1 MRVAVCE
8 PGGRELVASDIQFNA
23 PAKTTINLTLPS
35 TERAP
40 SEYERYLAI
49 LEPLLQGLSLT
60 DIREDDEYQDIT
72 FLAGDTGLNRRRIA
86 WVAQAAKLE
95 RETNGIP
102 AELFYGLFR
111 QGLSTKLNELL
122 LTNSTILK
130 SALERS
136 IEDNFIS
143 DRLRDGIR
151 GYLEALYQL
160 RLTKEQEPSTDP
172 ASPTLKDRF
181 GDLFT
186 DDQMLSIAK
195 ADVEHPTL
203 SKEWEDSLKENG
215 FRSKD
220 IQTIQTTYLLGGL
233 TQNNHALGQTLR
245 QKYGIETPG
254 DLRNLASLDST
265 DWYSLAA
272 KHGVNAEQRDLYVKT
287 IVKTLEVSFTGAVM
301 ARDIENGQLV
311 VSETARP
318 ILKQFFKDN
327 PNFEFDTHYVT
338 PFLADDGGADLTGI
352 ESDQIPVLKKELLR
366 LDRVRKLVPRST
378 DFDFIPSAS
387 ALLEANLDS
396 ANRIVSIGSRDFVAM
411 MKDTLPGGEAAAI
424 RVYDQASN
432 NSMLAQAVIS
442 DYVNTLA
449 TPIATLS
456 DSVTNDTIQ
465 VPDMAT
471 LFGNQDFCSC
481 ADCRSVYSPAA
492 YFVDLLKFLWNRQPA
507 NPTLK
512 DRLFKRRPDLG
523 EIELTCENTN
533 TPLPYVDLVNEILE
547 DTVAPLSAFVANTT
561 LPVSSISALDGRNLQ
576 QLKQANSA
584 PPLSIPTPLA
594 TLSNDAQIE
603 VVKLGEL
610 WTIDEPAFTYTIRAE
625 NGSVKLVT
633 RGRQTKGSA
642 EERGAQPQYINDRAY
657 DVIRAQVFPWSAP
670 FDLPMEVADS
680 YLKHFDVTRGRLMEV
695 FRPGDRSD
703 ILNSFEWGCAQ
714 LEIGIDEAKIITG
727 ETTGQP
733 NGAAPGLWNLWGF
746 SQESGSI
753 PNPTDNTGALTGNW
767 IQVIGGRIDALL
779 QQSHL
784 TYRELLDLL
793 DTYFIN
799 PMASTGRQLSVIS
812 TDAANPDT
820 CETDKLKLEGFDVD
834 AAVRIVRFVRLWRRL
849 GWSMRDLDRALTAF
863 KPPLGNKAASSNDIS
878 ANEEFLVK
886 LAQVHCLEQN
896 LNIPVSR
903 LLSWWGDIDTKQ
915 YRDYTDDLP
924 INSPSVYTQVFRGR
938 TISNSPY
945 TAFPEDPGQLT
956 GNLSDHYGALAT
968 SLGLSLQDLTRLAK
982 HLKVLP
988 NADTPPQLD
997 DALNLANLSRLY
1009 RHSLLAKTLRLQIR
1023 DYLILLELSES
1034 QPFVSTLDSIMFIEG
1049 VWRLREAGFSV
1060 TQLDDLLRAPAAGSA
1075 GEKLAEE
1082 RAVDVLE
1089 DLRRNLRQLADEYDA
1104 LDPSND
1110 THGDLLRQKLALL
1123 NWGASLVDDVIA
1135 TLNGTMA
1142 YEAQLLSALPNN
1154 LLLPNAD
1161 GPISVDLV
1169 PPQDA
1174 AVSIPAELREIVSYD
1189 AETNKLT
1196 ATRFLSDSERGL
1208 LLQAAAGATAITG
1221 AFNNLFAE
1229 QDALEGEIRY
1239 DAGKPALR
1247 FIGPMTIA
1255 RKARL
1260 DATPNSNQD
1269 YTDAVKALFD
1279 APRKFIL
1286 RNMPTFILRKF
1297 SEDLSGLP
1305 ASVKFPVALKD
1316 RVYFDNATTPSKL
1329 YVVGALTTSEHDT
1342 LIALSTDTSD
1352 SHHSEYVIAVGKLFA
1367 QADTAPTEAPD
1378 FFLSATG
1385 IGNDASAL
1393 FDQTT
1398 TAVKRF
1404 ELTLTRLLPYLRRK
1418 LSEDAVVRMIAE
1430 AFQLETVA
1438 AEELL
1443 KRRLVHPDDRPST
1456 TDRRAMAALLDPV
1469 FVNSHLEVKLSYQG
1483 FSAQFKTVTLLQKVA
1498 DIVSRFKVTPR
1509 ELLWLF
1515 DYGPS
1520 VGWLNL
1526 NGLPLAD
1533 TDEPSL
1539 IDPLLRLVE
1548 LFNLRDRLSSG
1559 ETVLD
1564 ELFALA
1570 RDSNQIGALLERV
1583 SKLTEWSAD
1592 DLDKLA
1598 GQQGLNLLDLT
1609 MPDENEFRDERAM
1622 ARLSESFDLLKR
1634 LGMTAEQCMALAQEA
1649 QVSEMSANNAAR
1661 AARAKYDEDRWLEIA
1676 RPLRDPIREKQRAAL
1691 VAYLVNH
1698 PDPAKDQHWR
1708 DVGDIY
1714 AHFLIDVE
1722 MSPCQMTSRI
1732 KQAISSTQLF
1742 VQRCLM
1748 NLEQGVASKAIDP
1761 DMWKWMKNY
1770 RVWEANRKVFLYPE
1784 NWIEADLRAD
1794 KTPFFR
1800 DLESQLQQTDATPE
1814 NVEQALLGYL
1824 DKLEQVARLEVV
1836 SAYYHQNDLYVFAR
1850 TFNTPHIYFY
1860 RRWATDTSYWTAWE
1874 QIDVAIE
1881 GDHIV
1886 PVVWM
1891 EQLYLFWLEFT
1902 EKSGP
1907 AAFKLELD
1915 SDIEEPPKHLEAQI
1929 AYSEFKSG
1937 KWSAK
1942 QLIEL
1947 KQLTELDERLL
1958 TSHTEDSDAS
1968 KGDVFLVVEPL
1979 DRALQM
1985 FVGSPNW

>member
-1 MRVAVCE
+1 
-8 PGGRELVASDIQFNA
+8 
-23 PAKTTINLTLPS
+23 
-35 TERAP
+35 
-40 SEYERYLAI
+40 
-49 LEPLLQGLSLT
+49 
-60 DIREDDEYQDIT
+60 
-72 FLAGDTGLNRRRIA
+72 
-86 WVAQAAKLE
+86 
-95 RETNGIP
+95 
-102 AELFYGLFR
+102 
-111 QGLSTKLNELL
+111 
-122 LTNSTILK
+122 
-130 SALERS
+130 
-136 IEDNFIS
+136 
-143 DRLRDGIR
+143 
-151 GYLEALYQL
+151 
-160 RLTKEQEPSTDP
+160 
-172 ASPTLKDRF
+172 
-181 GDLFT
+181 
-186 DDQMLSIAK
+186 
-195 ADVEHPTL
+195 
-203 SKEWEDSLKENG
+203 
-215 FRSKD
+215 
-220 IQTIQTTYLLGGL
+220 
-233 TQNNHALGQTLR
+233 
-245 QKYGIETPG
+245 
-254 DLRNLASLDST
+254 
-265 DWYSLAA
+265 
-272 KHGVNAEQRDLYVKT
+272 
-287 IVKTLEVSFTGAVM
+287 
-301 ARDIENGQLV
+301 
-311 VSETARP
+311 
-318 ILKQFFKDN
+318 
-327 PNFEFDTHYVT
+327 
-338 PFLADDGGADLTGI
+338 
-352 ESDQIPVLKKELLR
+352 
-366 LDRVRKLVPRST
+366 
-378 DFDFIPSAS
+378 
-387 ALLEANLDS
+387 
-396 ANRIVSIGSRDFVAM
+396 
-411 MKDTLPGGEAAAI
+411 
-424 RVYDQASN
+424 
-432 NSMLAQAVIS
+432 
-442 DYVNTLA
+442 
-449 TPIATLS
+449 
-456 DSVTNDTIQ
+456 
-465 VPDMAT
+465 
-471 LFGNQDFCSC
+471 
-481 ADCRSVYSPAA
+481 
-492 YFVDLLKFLWNRQPA
+492 
-507 NPTLK
+507 
-512 DRLFKRRPDLG
+512 
-523 EIELTCENTN
+523 
-533 TPLPYVDLVNEILE
+533 
-547 DTVAPLSAFVANTT
+547 
-561 LPVSSISALDGRNLQ
+561 
-576 QLKQANSA
+576 
-584 PPLSIPTPLA
+584 
-594 TLSNDAQIE
+594 
-603 VVKLGEL
+603 
-610 WTIDEPAFTYTIRAE
+610 
-625 NGSVKLVT
+625 
-633 RGRQTKGSA
+633 
-642 EERGAQPQYINDRAY
+642 
-657 DVIRAQVFPWSAP
+657 
-670 FDLPMEVADS
+670 
-680 YLKHFDVTRGRLMEV
+680 
-695 FRPGDRSD
+695 
-703 ILNSFEWGCAQ
+703 
-714 LEIGIDEAKIITG
+714 
-727 ETTGQP
+727 
-733 NGAAPGLWNLWGF
+733 
-746 SQESGSI
+746 
-753 PNPTDNTGALTGNW
+753 
-767 IQVIGGRIDALL
+767 
-779 QQSHL
+779 
-784 TYRELLDLL
+784 
-793 DTYFIN
+793 
-799 PMASTGRQLSVIS
+799 
-812 TDAANPDT
+812 
-820 CETDKLKLEGFDVD
+820 
-834 AAVRIVRFVRLWRRL
+834 
-849 GWSMRDLDRALTAF
+849 
-863 KPPLGNKAASSNDIS
+863 
-878 ANEEFLVK
+878 
-886 LAQVHCLEQN
+886 
-896 LNIPVSR
+896 
-903 LLSWWGDIDTKQ
+903 
-915 YRDYTDDLP
+915 
-924 INSPSVYTQVFRGR
+924 
-938 TISNSPY
+938 
-945 TAFPEDPGQLT
+945 
-956 GNLSDHYGALAT
+956 
-968 SLGLSLQDLTRLAK
+968 
-982 HLKVLP
+982 
-988 NADTPPQLD
+988 
-997 DALNLANLSRLY
+997 
-1009 RHSLLAKTLRLQIR
+1009 
-1023 DYLILLELSES
+1023 
-1034 QPFVSTLDSIMFIEG
+1034 
-1049 VWRLREAGFSV
+1049 
-1060 TQLDDLLRAPAAGSA
+1060 
-1075 GEKLAEE
+1075 
-1082 RAVDVLE
+1082 
-1089 DLRRNLRQLADEYDA
+1089 
-1104 LDPSND
+1104 
-1110 THGDLLRQKLALL
+1110 LALL

-1418 LSEDAVVRMIAE
+1418 LSEDAVVRRIAE